1 MSAAA
6 AGVTESLF
14 GRYFPYL
21 MKKLSFRQ
29 TIAQVTLLLKETLPW
44 GSYRADGRLVEVN
57 ARLRVYLTVGCPGVG
72 ATLWL

>member
-14 GRYFPYL
+14 GRYFLYL

-29 TIAQVTLLLKETLPW
+29 TYSKQSLKLPCCW
-44 GSYRADGRLVEVN
+44 RKRCRGGPAGLVEVN
-57 ARLRVYLTVGCPGVG
+57 SRLWINLAAPVWVRH
-72 ATLWL
+72 WF